1 MTCELCGKE
10 KAVVRIRQIIGNES
24 KEMHLCETCAR
35 ERGIIGNEG
44 GVGEGVAW
52 LLQGL
57 FEKIPSKVAHSAVCP
72 VCGTRFRDVRE
83 SGRVGCSQCYMTFTK
98 ELRRHFKGEGSAKT
112 HKGKLPNRV
121 LTYKL
126 FFIDR
131 ENLKINLK
139 TALENEDYEK
149 AAVLRDK
156 IRQIDKIS
164 GTEA

>member
-1 MTCELCGKE
+1 MTCELCGRE

-35 ERGIIGNEG
+35 EKGILGSEG
-44 GVGEGVAW
+44 GVGDGVAW

-57 FEKIPSKVAHSAVCP
+57 FEKVPSKTSQAAACP
-72 VCGTRFRDVRE
+72 VCGSRFRDIRE
-83 SGRVGCSQCYMTFTK
+83 TSRVGCSQCYMTFTK
-98 ELRRHFKGEGSAKT
+98 DLRRMMKSSGSAKT

-121 LTYKL
+121 LSYKL

-139 TALENEDYEK
+139 TALDNEDYEK
-149 AAVLRDK
+149 AALLRDK
-156 IRQIDKIS
+156 IKQIDTIT
-164 GTEA
+164 GPGV

>member
-1 MTCELCGKE
+1 MTCEICGKE

-35 ERGIIGNEG
+35 EKGILGNEG
-44 GVGEGVAW
+44 GVGDGVAW

-57 FEKIPSKVAHSAVCP
+57 FEKVPSKTSHAVACP
-72 VCGTRFRDVRE
+72 VCGTRFRDIRE
-83 SGRVGCSQCYMTFTK
+83 SNRIGCSQCYMTFTK
-98 ELRRHFKGEGSAKT
+98 DLRRIMKSSGAGKT

-121 LTYKL
+121 LSYKL

-131 ENLKINLK
+131 ENLKIHLQS
-139 TALENEDYEK
+139 ALENEEYEK

-156 IRQIDKIS
+156 IKQIDTIS
-164 GTEA
+164 GPSA

>member
-1 MTCELCGKE
+1 MNCELCGKE

-24 KEMHLCETCAR
+24 KEMRLCETCAR
-35 ERGIIGNEG
+35 EKGILGNEG

-57 FEKIPSKVAHSAVCP
+57 FEKIPSKSAHAVTCP

-98 ELRRHFKGEGSAKT
+98 ELRRLFKSEGAAKL

-121 LTYKL
+121 LSYKI

-131 ENLKINLK
+131 ENLKISLK
-139 TALENEDYEK
+139 AAIENEDYEK

-156 IRQIDKIS
+156 IRQIDRIS